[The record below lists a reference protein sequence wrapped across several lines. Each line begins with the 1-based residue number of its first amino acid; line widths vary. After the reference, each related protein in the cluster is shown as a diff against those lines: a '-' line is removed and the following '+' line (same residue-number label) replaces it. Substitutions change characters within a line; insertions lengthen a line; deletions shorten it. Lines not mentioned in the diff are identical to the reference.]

1 MGGLPNKS
9 TILGFVKPV
18 QVITVTNQW
27 EDQSRK
33 KQFEQRK
40 TFILKWLTVV
50 LLSVFVSVESVWSS
64 SMGEYSKLMFKLD
77 MKILFASL
85 GTA

>member
-50 LLSVFVSVESVWSS
+50 LLSVFVSVESSS
-64 SMGEYSKLMFKLD
+64 SSSIGEYSNFMFKLD
-77 MKILFASL
+77 VKI
-85 GTA
+85 

>member
-18 QVITVTNQW
+18 QVITVTNQCK
-27 EDQSRK
+27 DQVRK

-40 TFILKWLTVV
+40 IFVLKWLTVV
-50 LLSVFVSVESVWSS
+50 LLSVFVSVESSS
-64 SMGEYSKLMFKLD
+64 SSSIGEYSNFMF
-77 MKILFASL
+77 
-85 GTA
+85 